1 MLVAG
6 VVDPARS
13 YGCLR
18 WVVAFT
24 VVDLAGAGWVR
35 GEREPGGDESKRWF
49 IPPERSP
56 YAGREWLFKPR
67 RTKELL
73 LSTQRQ
79 QRGDTPDVLVRGD
92 DWAEKISFELAH
104 LMTVPAATT
113 ELALSVQLSDHR
125 PVRGSISRD
134 VRPSGWV
141 LSAGASRLEE
151 FDDAFDADTGHGH
164 TMDAIAQALAGLSGP
179 PETPY
184 EAWPAFDVFVGY
196 LVLDAWI
203 VNTDRHAYNW
213 ALVQAPSGVMRLA
226 HSFDHGSAL
235 GSGYGE
241 ALHAR
246 ALEEG
251 IETWS
256 RRGKASRFPDSGP
269 LTLVELGLHALQA
282 ASPPAR
288 AHWMRQISQVSDHAC
303 EDIVQSIPDMS
314 EVTRRF
320 VTEVLAVN
328 RRRLIDGA

>member
-1 MLVAG
+1 V
-6 VVDPARS
+6 P
-13 YGCLR
+13 
-18 WVVAFT
+18 FT
-24 VVDLAGAGWVR
+24 VVDLTATGWVG

-49 IPPERSP
+49 IPPEASP

-73 LSTQRQ
+73 LSKERQ
-79 QRGDTPDVLVRGD
+79 QRGDAPDILVRGD
-92 DWAEKISFELAH
+92 DWAEKISFEVARLIS
-104 LMTVPAATT
+104 LPAATT
-113 ELALSVQLSDHR
+113 ELALSMQLSDNQS
-125 PVRGSISRD
+125 VRGSISQD

-164 TMDAIAQALAGLSGP
+164 TLEAIEQALAGLGGP
-179 PETPY
+179 PETAY
-184 EAWPAFDVFVGY
+184 ESWSAFDVFAGY
-196 LVLDAWI
+196 LALDAWI

-241 ALHAR
+241 TVHAR

-251 IETWS
+251 IDVWC

-269 LTLVELGLHALQA
+269 VTLVELALQALQA
-282 ASPPAR
+282 ASPSAR
-288 AHWMRQISQVSDHAC
+288 ATGYGKYRRSVTMRAKI
-303 EDIVQSIPDMS
+303 
-314 EVTRRF
+314 
-320 VTEVLAVN
+320 L
-328 RRRLIDGA
+328 

>member
-1 MLVAG
+1 V
-6 VVDPARS
+6 P
-13 YGCLR
+13 
-18 WVVAFT
+18 FT
-24 VVDLAGAGWVR
+24 VIDLAATGWVR

-49 IPPERSP
+49 IPPDSSP

-73 LSTQRQ
+73 LSKERQ
-79 QRGDTPDVLVRGD
+79 QRGDAPDILVRGD
-92 DWAEKISFELAH
+92 DWAEKISFEVAQ
-104 LMTVPAATT
+104 LMGVPAATT
-113 ELALSVQLSDHR
+113 ELALSVQLSNNQ

-164 TMDAIAQALAGLSGP
+164 TLDAIQHVLDGLGGP

-184 EAWPAFDVFVGY
+184 ESWSAFDVFASY
-196 LVLDAWI
+196 LALDAWI

-213 ALVQAPSGVMRLA
+213 ALVQAPSGVMRLG

-241 ALHAR
+241 AIQAR

-251 IETWS
+251 IDVWC
-256 RRGKASRFPDSGP
+256 RRGRASRFPDSGP
-269 LTLVELGLHALQA
+269 VTLVELALQALQA

-288 AHWMRQISQVSDHAC
+288 THWMRQMSQVSDHAC
-303 EDIVQSIPDMS
+303 ENIVKSIPDLS
-314 EVTRRF
+314 EVTRTF
-320 VTEVLAVN
+320 VSEVLAVN
-328 RRRLIDGA
+328 RRRLIDDA

>member
-1 MLVAG
+1 M
-6 VVDPARS
+6 P
-13 YGCLR
+13 
-18 WVVAFT
+18 FT
-24 VVDLAGAGWVR
+24 VVDLAAAGWVR

-49 IPPERSP
+49 IPPDSSP
-56 YAGREWLFKPR
+56 QAGREWLFKPR

-73 LSTQRQ
+73 LSKERR
-79 QRGDTPDVLVRGD
+79 QRGDAPDVLVRGD
-92 DWAEKISFELAH
+92 DWAEKISAELAH
-104 LMTVPAATT
+104 LMRAPAATT
-113 ELALSVQLSDHR
+113 ELALSVQLSDNQ

-151 FDDAFDADTGHGH
+151 FDDAFDTDTGHGH
-164 TMDAIAQALAGLSGP
+164 TIDAIAHALAGLNGP
-179 PETPY
+179 PQTPY
-184 EAWPAFDVFVGY
+184 EDWPAFDVFAGY

-213 ALVQAPSGVMRLA
+213 ALIQAPDGVTRLA

-251 IETWS
+251 IDVWC
-256 RRGKASRFPDSGP
+256 RRGKAFRFPDSGP
-269 LTLVELGLHALQA
+269 VTLVDLALHALQA
-282 ASPPAR
+282 ANPRAR
-288 AHWMRQISQVSDHAC
+288 AYWMRQISQVSDRAC
-303 EDIVQSIPDMS
+303 EDIVRSIPDMS

-320 VTEVLAVN
+320 VTEVIAVN
-328 RRRLIDGA
+328 RRRLIDDA